1 MKIEIHGSGRITDHF
16 KLSEFVHN
24 GSEIYIDDRF
34 FVFVEL
40 LERFRLWYN
49 RPINITSG
57 YRPAAYNAA
66 VGGSSN
72 SSHLFTGAVDFP
84 LPPEYYGFTRV
95 RKEQF
100 LNNVKTKWS
109 ALCQTAGVYPQVNFY
124 DTYLHLG
131 ISMQRAS
138 YIDKRTKK

>member
-1 MKIEIHGSGRITDHF
+1 MRIEIYGSGRITEHF

-24 GSEIYIDDRF
+24 GSEIYIDD
-34 FVFVEL
+34 
-40 LERFRLWYN
+40 
-49 RPINITSG
+49 
-57 YRPAAYNAA
+57 RPAAYNAA

-84 LPPEYYGFTRV
+84 LPSKYYSFTRA

-100 LNNVKTKWS
+100 LQNVKTKWS

-131 ISMQRAS
+131 ISTQRAS
-138 YIDKRTKK
+138 YLDKRTKK